1 MLAVLARFSVAWTFS
16 LSLAVAGSVPTC
28 ADHGMVVTQQA
39 IASNVGRNVLQAGG
53 NAIDATVATAFALA
67 VVHPAAGNIGGGGF
81 IVYRP
86 YNGKNPVAYDFR
98 ERAPA
103 AAHAEM
109 WLVDGTY
116 DLIRHHQSH
125 LAVGVPG
132 SVAGLHLAWKDHGT
146 LSWAQLLAPAIRLA
160 KEGFTVT
167 RELANSLGYQL
178 DRMQAYPASIAAFT
192 KEGVPYKPGELFKQA
207 DLAKTLQRIADQG
220 PKGFYKGE
228 TAAMLA
234 AEMKAHGGMITEQ
247 DLKDYHANRREP
259 VRGSYRG
266 HEILSMSPPSS
277 GGIAIVSMLNQL
289 EAYPMAEWG
298 FGSAATLHRY
308 AEVMRRA
315 FADRA
320 QHIGDPDVNPDMPV
334 KRLLSKDYA
343 EKLRSTIDPN
353 KASVSSPDSFAW
365 KSESPETTHFSV
377 VDAERNAVSMTTTL
391 EWSYGSGIVVPG
403 AGFLLNNEMGDFN
416 PAPGLT
422 NANGLI
428 GTQPNLT
435 APGKRMLS
443 SMTPTIVAKDDKV
456 LLVTGSPGGRTIIN
470 TVLQTI
476 VNVIDFGMNAQE
488 AVDAGRVHHQWLPD
502 HLRVE
507 TRAFSPDTLTIL
519 RSFGHQVVETGNQG
533 VAEVILVDPATNKL
547 EGGTDR
553 RVADG
558 AAAGY

>member
-1 MLAVLARFSVAWTFS
+1 MPIGL
-16 LSLAVAGSVPTC
+16 AGSAPTM

-39 IASNVGRNVLQAGG
+39 IASEVGRDVLQAGG

-67 VVHPAAGNIGGGGF
+67 VTHPAAGNIGGGGF

-86 YNGKNPVAYDFR
+86 SDGEPAAYDFR

-109 WLVDGTY
+109 WLVDGKY
-116 DLIRHHQSH
+116 DPIRHHQSH

-132 SVAGLHLAWKDHGT
+132 SVAGLHLAWSDHGS
-146 LSWAQLLAPAIRLA
+146 LPWAQLLAPAIQLA
-160 KEGFTVT
+160 EEGFVVT
-167 RELANSLGYQL
+167 HQLASSLGHQL
-178 DRMQAYPASIAAFT
+178 GRMQTYPASIAAFT
-192 KEGVPYKPGELFKQA
+192 KDGVPYKPGELLKQT

-220 PKGFYKGE
+220 PKGFYEGE
-228 TAAMLA
+228 TAALLA
-234 AEMKAHGGMITEQ
+234 AEMNAHGGMITKQ
-247 DLKDYHANRREP
+247 DLKDYHAKRREP

-277 GGIAIVSMLNQL
+277 GGIAIVTMLNLL
-289 EAYPMAEWG
+289 EGYPLSEWG

-315 FADRA
+315 YADRA
-320 QHIGDPDVNPDMPV
+320 QHVGDPDANPDMPI
-334 KRLLSKDYA
+334 KRLLSKAYA
-343 EKLRSTIDPN
+343 EELRATIQPTQ
-353 KASVSSPDSFAW
+353 ASVSSPDTFTW
-365 KSESPETTHFSV
+365 NPESPETTHFSV
-377 VDAERNAVSMTTTL
+377 VDADRNAVSMTTTL

-416 PAPGLT
+416 PVPGLT
-422 NANGLI
+422 NADGLI

-443 SMTPTIVAKDDKV
+443 SMTPTIVAKNGRV
-456 LLVTGSPGGRTIIN
+456 LLVTGTPGGRTIIN

-476 VNVIDFGMNAQE
+476 VNVIDFEMNAQE

-502 HLRVE
+502 RLRVE
-507 TRAFSPDTLTIL
+507 SQAFSPDTLTIL
-519 RSFGHQVVETGNQG
+519 RSFGHQVVESFNQG
-533 VAEVILVDPATNKL
+533 VAEVILVDPNTNTL
-547 EGGTDR
+547 QGGTDR